1 MVPQLKPWPNYR
13 SYNNV
18 SIQRSK
24 SDTGPFHISYEP
36 ILLSFIVRVI
46 IKFITEIYNP
56 DTSSIFICLLACR
69 STYEMYKIY
78 LNTCSRFFVGCCVV
92 HFFDATSSQP
102 NHAVL
107 PFMLRI
113 ISIAGLVEDFCNK
126 VLITDNELGRYK
138 KKPAR

>member
-1 MVPQLKPWPNYR
+1 VTQDRFIFRMNTDTFIFYR
-13 SYNNV
+13 SSNYK
-18 SIQRSK
+18 IYQRN
-24 SDTGPFHISYEP
+24 
-36 ILLSFIVRVI
+36 
-46 IKFITEIYNP
+46 YNP